1 METGVVGLGRMG
13 ANMARRMMAGGHR
26 VVVSNRSPGPVA
38 ALAAEGAVATSAR
51 SEIKALLAAPRAV
64 WVVLP
69 AGEVTEQAVEE
80 LGGLLDPGDL
90 VIDGGNSY
98 YRDSI
103 RHAEQLRARGIGF
116 VDCGTSGGIWGLDN
130 GYSLM
135 VGGDDEAIALIRPL
149 LRTLAPGPDT
159 GWGHVG
165 PVGAG
170 HFVKMVH
177 NGIEYGLMEAY
188 AEGFSLMRSKTEF
201 ALDLHRV
208 AEIWREGS
216 VVRSWLLDLAA
227 NALKSDPT
235 LASVEPRVADSGE
248 GRWTALE
255 AIEQGVAAPVILS
268 ALGVRFASQDDFGF
282 ADRLLAALRGQFG
295 GHAVP
300 TFPGQPEKRG

>member
-13 ANMARRMMAGGHR
+13 ANMARRMMSGGHR
-26 VVVSNRSPGPVA
+26 VVVSNRSPAPTEQ
-38 ALAAEGAVATSAR
+38 LASEGAVAASSR
-51 SEIKALLAAPRAV
+51 VELKQLLSAPRSV

-69 AGEVTEQAVEE
+69 SGEVTEQAVEE

-90 VIDGGNSY
+90 LIDGGNSY
-98 YRDSI
+98 YRDSM
-103 RHAEQLRARGIGF
+103 RRAEKLRARGIGY
-116 VDCGTSGGIWGLDN
+116 VDSGTSGGIWGLEN

-135 VGGDDEAIALIRPL
+135 VGGDREYIDRIRSL
-149 LRTLAPGPDT
+149 LETLAPAPDR

-165 PVGAG
+165 PVGSG

-177 NGIEYGLMEAY
+177 NGIEYGMMQAF
-188 AEGFSLMRSKTEF
+188 AEGFSLMRAKQEF
-201 ALDLHRV
+201 GLDLHQV

-227 NALKSDPT
+227 NALQPDPT
-235 LASVEPRVADSGE
+235 LANIEPRVADSGE
-248 GRWTALE
+248 GRWTAME
-255 AIEQGVAAPVILS
+255 AIELGVAAPVILS
-268 ALGVRFASQDDFGF
+268 ALNVRFTSQDEVGF

-300 TFPGQPEKRG
+300 TLPDGRGATS

>member
-26 VVVSNRSPGPVA
+26 VVVSNRSPGPIA
-38 ALAAEGAVATSAR
+38 QLASEGAVPAQSR
-51 SEIKALLAAPRAV
+51 EELKNSLAAPRAV

-69 AGEVTEQAVEE
+69 AGDVTEQAIDE
-80 LGGLLDPGDL
+80 LGGLLDSGDL

-103 RHAEQLRARGIGF
+103 RRAEKLRARGIGY
-116 VDCGTSGGIWGLDN
+116 VDSGTSGGVWGLEN

-135 VGGDDEAIALIRPL
+135 VGGDEPSIARIRPL
-149 LRTLAPGPDT
+149 LETLAPGPDR

-165 PVGAG
+165 PVGSG

-177 NGIEYGLMEAY
+177 NGIEYGMMQAY
-188 AEGFSLMRSKTEF
+188 AEGFSLMRAKQEF
-201 ALDLHRV
+201 GLDLHQV

-216 VVRSWLLDLAA
+216 VVRSWLLDLTA
-227 NALKSDPT
+227 NALQPDPT
-235 LASVEPRVADSGE
+235 LAGIEPRVVDSGE
-248 GRWTALE
+248 GRWTAIE

-268 ALGVRFASQDDFGF
+268 ALNVRFTSQDEVGF

-300 TFPGQPEKRG
+300 TFPDKTGSAT